1 MFARLLPHKL
11 QSILP
16 RRAQPAAVVPIR
28 RVHRLDAGKGAVAPA
43 DATVATAQ
51 IADALH
57 ADAALRHDLD
67 AIEVTSEQSL
77 PAWRGL
83 VGGVVRDSEHCVVLD
98 LEFLTV
104 MVLGTPEHFGS
115 GNHNTLLSTLRSR
128 GLSVEAE
135 KTATREVIAA
145 VRTAATRKLTAPGA
159 RASTDEA
166 NVQLYK
172 DLLSGAYQLG
182 GSDLHI
188 LLDIDARSTVKVRID
203 GKSRHWRAF
212 DTDALRSALAAG
224 YQALSIRGTNSNSDW
239 TIDRPINTITR
250 FFDGATMI
258 HGRLTTQPV
267 TGGCK
272 ITIRVSDG
280 DTNSIAT
287 HTLQDSGF
295 TDEQIQQQILP
306 ALEKEKGFVL
316 VGGSTGAGKTTT
328 LQRIIMAIPGRESK
342 EIYTVDDPNEA
353 RIPGVAHH
361 SIQRNTDDSPE
372 QVKLQFDSA
381 FMTQM
386 RMDPD
391 IIVVNEIR
399 DRTSASLATDAVMT
413 GHLLAV
419 TMHGNSAIGQ
429 LFRLMS
435 DRIGIEPDVLADEEH
450 FVLSMSQYL
459 VPTLCA
465 HCKVPAHAAMAD
477 EALAPLRSRWQLDTA
492 RMYCASG
499 TGCTH
504 CTPEGMRGDGESGRT
519 VAAEI
524 ITRPTPEF
532 LQCLLNRDRAG
543 ATRAWRQTRRAGFD
557 SPDMQGKTS
566 YENALYH
573 VAMGRVSPLALA
585 AVFGKHFDEIDIVEI
600 PGVLRLASERAA

>member
-1 MFARLLPHKL
+1 MLNKMLSRTF
-11 QSILP
+11 QSWLP
-16 RRAQPAAVVPIR
+16 RRARPVDAGPAVVRIR
-28 RVHRLDAGKGAVAPA
+28 RAHQIGIRNDVPVPDHPDAPLMLL
-43 DATVATAQ
+43 Q
-51 IADALH
+51 
-57 ADAALRHDLD
+57 
-67 AIEVTSEQSL
+67 AIDTEITSETAL
-77 PAWRGL
+77 PAWRG
-83 VGGVVRDSEHCVVLD
+83 VIGDVVSDPAHCIVLD

-104 MVLGTPEHFGS
+104 MVLGTPEHYGS
-115 GNHNTLLSTLRSR
+115 GAHNSLLSTLTAR

-135 KTATREVIAA
+135 KTATRDVIAA
-145 VRTAATRKLTAPGA
+145 VRTSAARKLQTPGMRGA
-159 RASTDEA
+159 TDEA
-166 NVQLYK
+166 NVQLFK
-172 DLLSGAYQLG
+172 DLLSGAYNLG

-188 LLDIDARSTVKVRID
+188 LLDVDARSTVKVRID
-203 GKSRHWRAF
+203 GRSRHWRVF
-212 DTDALRSALAAG
+212 DTDVLRSALAAG

-250 FFDGATMI
+250 FFDGTTMI

-272 ITIRVSDG
+272 ISIRVSDG
-280 DTNSIAT
+280 DSNAIAR

-295 TDEQIQQQILP
+295 TDDQIRDQILP

-328 LQRIIMAIPGRESK
+328 LQRMIMAIPGRELK

-361 SIQRNTDDSPE
+361 SIQRNTDDSPDK
-372 QVKLQFDSA
+372 VKLQFDSA

-429 LFRLMS
+429 LFRLMNE
-435 DRIGIEPDVLADEEH
+435 RIGIDPDVLADEEN

-459 VPTLCA
+459 VPTLCG
-465 HCKVPAHAAMAD
+465 HCKVPAHDALAD
-477 EALAPLRSRWQLDTA
+477 EQLSALRTKWQLNTA
-492 RMYCASG
+492 RMFCASG
-499 TGCTH
+499 TGCEH
-504 CTPEGMRGDGESGRT
+504 CTPEGMRGDGETGRI

-524 ITRPTPEF
+524 ITRPSAEF
-532 LQCLLNRDRAG
+532 LACLLQRDRVG
-543 ATRAWRQTRRAGFD
+543 ATRAWRKTRRAAFD
-557 SPDMQGKTS
+557 CADMQGKTS

-573 VAMGRVSPLALA
+573 VAMGLVSPLALA
-585 AVFGKHFDEIDIVEI
+585 EVFGKQFDEVDVIDIANV
-600 PGVLRLASERAA
+600 VRLNAERAA

>member
-1 MFARLLPHKL
+1 MLAFSRKL
-11 QSILP
+11 QSIFP
-16 RRAQPAAVVPIR
+16 RRAATEPVQIR
-28 RVHRLDAGKGAVAPA
+28 RVHRIGARKDQVDAGHPATSASAAPEGM
-43 DATVATAQ
+43 Q
-51 IADALH
+51 PALEP
-57 ADAALRHDLD
+57 RHEPE
-67 AIEVTSEQSL
+67 AIEIASEQSL

-83 VGGVVRDSEHCVVLD
+83 VGGVVRNSDHCVVLD

-104 MVLGTPEHFGS
+104 MVLGTPEHYGS
-115 GNHNTLLSTLRSR
+115 GTHNTLLATLRGR
-128 GLSVEAE
+128 GLSVDAE

-145 VRTAATRKLTAPGA
+145 VRMAATRKLTAPGA

-172 DLLSGAYQLG
+172 DLLSGAYNLG

-188 LLDIDARSTVKVRID
+188 LLDVDARSTVKVRID

-212 DTDALRSALAAG
+212 DTDVLRSALAAG

-280 DTNSIAT
+280 DANTIAR

-295 TDEQIQQQILP
+295 TEEQIRQQILP

-328 LQRIIMAIPGRESK
+328 LQRMIMAIPGRELK

-372 QVKLQFDSA
+372 RVKLQFDSA

-391 IIVVNEIR
+391 VIVVNEIR

-435 DRIGIEPDVLADEEH
+435 ERIGIDPDVLADEEN

-459 VPTLCA
+459 VPTLCG
-465 HCKVPAHAAMAD
+465 HCKLPARDVMAD
-477 EALAPLRSRWQLDTA
+477 QELAILRSKWQLDPDA
-492 RMYCASG
+492 MFCASG
-499 TGCTH
+499 AGCAH
-504 CTPEGMRGDGESGRT
+504 CTPEGMSGDGEAGRT

-524 ITRPTPEF
+524 ITRPTPE
-532 LQCLLNRDRAG
+532 LLACLVKRDRVG
-543 ATRAWRQTRRAGFD
+543 ATRAWRQTRRAAFD

-573 VAMGRVSPLALA
+573 VSKGRVSPLALA
-585 AVFGKHFDEIDIVEI
+585 GVFGKHFDEIDVVQ
-600 PGVLRLASERAA
+600 PANVLRLSKGRAA